1 MISISIIKAGRS
13 DTADG
18 GNVLLE
24 SGSSSSSNTGTISIA
39 SKLSESGGESGI
51 VSLKS
56 GDSTSSIQDLF
67 VSVQVVNQNRISGEN
82 LPVVTVV
89 MLLSEEVVLQVM
101 YQI

>member
-1 MISISIIKAGRS
+1 MMEINDININIKAGRS

-56 GDSTSSIQDLF
+56 GDSTSSNTG
-67 VSVQVVNQNRISGEN
+67 SVRINLVHPQVGKSGDID
-82 LPVVTVV
+82 
-89 MLLSEEVVLQVM
+89 S
-101 YQI
+101 IWCKC